1 DYMQDVEPASD
12 EINFADQGL
21 ALTRRF
27 RALKI
32 WFSIKVLGLDWFR
45 QLVARS
51 CRLADYAQLLLEKSP
66 AFRILSPRRL
76 SVVCFQYVTPMSQS
90 VRGYDEEPL
99 NQLNLT
105 IVDAARESGKAFPSS
120 TRLNGRVA
128 LRLCFVSWR
137 TTSSDVEVAVQLLQS
152 LGDRLV

>member
-1 DYMQDVEPASD
+1 MVTEEKPAFDGIVRADSITLDPHKWFAQPYEAGCVLIRDGKQLPQTFRIRPDYMQDVEPASD

-105 IVDAARESGKAFPSS
+105 IV
-120 TRLNGRVA
+120 
-128 LRLCFVSWR
+128 
-137 TTSSDVEVAVQLLQS
+137 
-152 LGDRLV
+152 